1 MYTYIYVFTYVS
13 IGTEPTYTH
22 THTHTHK
29 VTLCLHTHAHTHII
43 HVCMYVFSYMYIYL
57 YMVTLRS
64 DAAGEMACSRLSACS
79 LSSWWGLQGLSLL
92 LRRRSSYLV
101 ACGSNKIENKTK
113 IYYSFQTA
121 SHTRIRSTFQTFGC
135 RLWIFGAFS
144 CSRAWEWELRAG
156 TREVARKLTS
166 SASCLPILLLLV
178 CIWFMPV
185 CMYVYMCV
193 YTHICLCFLPV
204 QTHTHTYAHRH
215 THATYFL

>member
-1 MYTYIYVFTYVS
+1 MYTYIYVFTCVS

-101 ACGSNKIENKTK
+101 ACGSNKIENKKQIIILSRQPATLE
-113 IYYSFQTA
+113 S
-121 SHTRIRSTFQTFGC
+121 
-135 RLWIFGAFS
+135 GAHF
-144 CSRAWEWELRAG
+144 R
-156 TREVARKLTS
+156 
-166 SASCLPILLLLV
+166 LLV
-178 CIWFMPV
+178 VACG
-185 CMYVYMCV
+185 
-193 YTHICLCFLPV
+193 FLV
-204 QTHTHTYAHRH
+204 HFLAHVHGSGSSELGLEKWRES
-215 THATYFL
+215 